1 MVDVMTYSIGEL
13 AELTGLSVKTIR
25 FYSDRGVV
33 PPSDRTPRG
42 YRRYDASALA
52 RLELVRTL
60 RDLGLDLTT
69 IQHVLASEVSLT
81 DVLVTHA
88 SALDTQ
94 LRVLRTR
101 RAVVRAAIARSAA
114 DNREAPADRGPAD
127 LESLHRLARLTES
140 ERQSLINNFLTAVFN
155 EPPPTDRSG
164 DSSDPSP
171 ADGDSSGLSP
181 ADRSGDSG
189 RPGANGGASGV
200 SPRLAAVR
208 RTMNPELP
216 DDPTSEQLD
225 AWLELAALTQDPEFR
240 DLLHQ
245 LALAQVGTQPEQAPP
260 RPDPT
265 AILRDQLAPALAAGL
280 DPTSDE
286 AAHLIQTLNLQATNL
301 EPTAPQATGLQH
313 SGPIELAHLERAADP
328 RRDRYFEL
336 LAVINDWPRPS
347 ASGPAVRWF
356 LAARQAAATR

>member
-33 PPSDRTPRG
+33 PPTDRTPRG

-69 IQHVLASEVSLT
+69 IQHVLASGISLP

-114 DNREAPADRGPAD
+114 DNRETPADRGPAH
-127 LESLHRLARLTES
+127 LESLHRLARLSDS

-155 EPPPTDRSG
+155 EPPPTDRS
-164 DSSDPSP
+164 D
-171 ADGDSSGLSP
+171 LSP
-181 ADRSGDSG
+181 ADRSGEG
-189 RPGANGGASGV
+189 GERAANGGGTSGV
-200 SPRLAAVR
+200 PPTLAAVR

-225 AWLELAALTQDPEFR
+225 AWLELATLSQDPEFR
-240 DLLHQ
+240 DLLRQ
-245 LALAQVGTQPEQAPP
+245 LALTQVATQPGQAPP
-260 RPDPT
+260 RPDPI

-286 AAHLIQTLNLQATNL
+286 AAHLIQTLNHQAA
-301 EPTAPQATGLQH
+301 APD
-313 SGPIELAHLERAADP
+313 AHLERAADP

-336 LAVINDWPRPS
+336 LAVINGWPRPS